1 MWTLSVWAWL
11 TTNLE
16 RSPHV
21 YAIKKESISE
31 KERLYWFI
39 EAVKVIKSDGTC
51 LLPAPYTSDTGDFVE
66 KPPVKTNRVVF
77 WSLKLKSTKTIY
89 KTPAIRWLLLQ
100 LLNCSFGCSSTRK
113 RQNFGHWYLNRNR
126 DLQRCQMF
134 WRRWRTF
141 TMQFLKMQCVSIQL
155 HTRWFSPAVFHY
167 CGSELKLCT
176 PWLLGD
182 LNRAV
187 NFYGGHHLKE
197 VACYFR
203 LKQLLISVKF
213 SLQTNLRAKWMSRQ
227 FCYLV

>member
-1 MWTLSVWAWL
+1 M
-11 TTNLE
+11 E
-16 RSPHV
+16 
-21 YAIKKESISE
+21 
-31 KERLYWFI
+31 
-39 EAVKVIKSDGTC
+39 
-51 LLPAPYTSDTGDFVE
+51 PAYCQHLNTSAPGDFVE
-66 KPPVKTNRVVF
+66 KTPVKTNRVVF

-89 KTPAIRWLLLQ
+89 KTPAICWLLLQ

-155 HTRWFSPAVFHY
+155 HTRWFSPAVFHC

-213 SLQTNLRAKWMSRQ
+213 SLQTNLRAKWMSRH